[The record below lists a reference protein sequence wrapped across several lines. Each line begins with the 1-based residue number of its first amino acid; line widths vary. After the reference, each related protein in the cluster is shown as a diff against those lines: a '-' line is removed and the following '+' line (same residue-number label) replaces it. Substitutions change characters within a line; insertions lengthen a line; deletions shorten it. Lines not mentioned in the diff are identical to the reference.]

1 VQSILKGERAVL
13 LELDQIAKREERNKL
28 LRFNDG
34 LSAVEALRLDKQN
47 TQQIEMSSKKP
58 VEDSSLTAPAASKK
72 EEPSKPLR
80 PIDLIIAK
88 AKAQQA
94 QTSEKLQPLLSKTS
108 RQQDDSDDAKPAKKY
123 TGAQKMTYG

>member
-1 VQSILKGERAVL
+1 MQSILKGERAVL

-58 VEDSSLTAPAASKK
+58 VEDSSLSAPAASKK
-72 EEPSKPLR
+72 EDPSKPLR

-88 AKAQQA
+88 AKA
-94 QTSEKLQPLLSKTS
+94 
-108 RQQDDSDDAKPAKKY
+108 
-123 TGAQKMTYG
+123 